1 MVFRYW
7 TALESTALGLL
18 LSEGSEVQILPET
31 LGKGGNAVVL
41 IDSRASAFC

>member
-1 MVFRYW
+1 MR
-7 TALESTALGLL
+7 SIL